1 MTHKKQNRKILSILI
16 LIFITSGCALLS
28 NLQKSKNAETQ
39 ELTFT
44 AVTGK
49 IDRSI
54 DFIGNVKFNQ
64 SAQLTWKTDGVI
76 GKVLVKLGDSVKKGD
91 VLAELETDSM
101 KSAVILAEKTLIDAQ
116 EALSDVI
123 ETKTSKM
130 NAYSTLTVNEI
141 SLKST
146 KQAQEALYYPRADQ
160 LTIEMAYD
168 AYMLAVENFNYA
180 KADYDSVKNSK
191 GWEDQARQTYYES
204 YLSTYN
210 AMIEAYENWVWT
222 KGQPTDTE
230 LAVAQGAVAVAQQA
244 YDEALKEY
252 QTYESMPRQKDIQ
265 EAEINVTNAENVYN
279 KRNIIA
285 SFDGTVTS
293 SQAEVGH
300 YVEAGTVAF
309 GIDDMTSIF
318 IPLQI
323 SEIDIHKLFVG
334 QKVNISLDAVPDK
347 TYSGIISKISD
358 LGEESDSI
366 VTFETLVEITDPDA
380 NIKAGMTAET
390 EIILEEKENVVL
402 IPTNAVSQKDGKSYV
417 TVSSEN
423 GWNSVEVSTGIRSNL
438 LIEITSGI
446 SEGDVVKVP
455 SIDSRIY
462 TELGIQPAVA
472 GQFQGMPGSASFNP
486 VGGEQTQI
494 IGDDD
499 QSVAGKVNADTNVSM
514 DGKNLQPGNQTGIPS
529 GQVSDRQFGGLEGT
543 KMPMGPNS
551 NGVMAPG
558 QGNRPSADGFPP
570 SEMLPTMS
578 LTVSSADQ
586 KFVEESVSTPAPT
599 D

>member
-1 MTHKKQNRKILSILI
+1 MAQKKRNRRILPI
-16 LIFITSGCALLS
+16 LIFILIMSGCTLLS
-28 NLQKSKNAETQ
+28 NLQKSNQTETQ

-44 AVTGK
+44 AVTGR
-49 IDRSI
+49 IDQSI
-54 DFIGNVKFNQ
+54 DFIGNVVFNQ
-64 SAQLTWKTDGVI
+64 SAQLIWKTDGVI
-76 GKVLVKLGDSVKKGD
+76 GKVLVNLGDSVKKGD
-91 VLAELETDSM
+91 VMAELETDSM
-101 KSAVILAEKTLIDAQ
+101 KSSVILAEKTLNEAQ
-116 EALSDVI
+116 EKLSDVI
-123 ETKTSKM
+123 ESKTSKM

-168 AYMLAVENFNYA
+168 AYMLTVEKFNYA

-204 YLSTYN
+204 YISTYN
-210 AMIEAYENWVWT
+210 SMIDAYEKWVWT
-222 KGQPTDTE
+222 KGQPSDTE

-244 YDEALKEY
+244 YDKALKEY
-252 QTYESMPRQKDIQ
+252 KTYESIPRQKDIQ
-265 EAEINVTNAENVYN
+265 EAEISVTNAENVYN

-285 SFDGTVTS
+285 TFDGIVTS

-309 GIDDMTSIF
+309 GIDDMSSIF

-323 SEIDIHKLFVG
+323 SEIDIQKLFVG
-334 QKVNISLDAVPDK
+334 QKVSISLDAVTDK
-347 TYSGIISKISD
+347 TYSGVISKIPD

-366 VTFETLVEITDPDA
+366 VTFETMVEITDPDA

-390 EIILEEKENVVL
+390 EIILEEKDNVVL
-402 IPTNAVSQKDGKSYV
+402 IPANAVSQKDGKSYV

-423 GWNSVEVSTGIRSNL
+423 GWNSVEVATGISSNL

-455 SIDSRIY
+455 SIDPRIY
-462 TELGIQPAVA
+462 TELGIQPEGA
-472 GQFQGMPGSASFNP
+472 GQFQRTPGSASFNP
-486 VGGEQTQI
+486 IDGKQTPI
-494 IGDDD
+494 IGDKD
-499 QSVAGKVNADTNVSM
+499 QSSAGQATADSNTLLN
-514 DGKNLQPGNQTGIPS
+514 GKIQQSVNQTGIPS
-529 GQVSDRQFGGLEGT
+529 GQESDRQAGGLEGT

-551 NGVMAPG
+551 DGVMVPG
-558 QGNRPSADGFPP
+558 QWKMPSADG
-570 SEMLPTMS
+570 LPEAGMQPKMT
-578 LTVSSADQ
+578 LTVSPSDQASAGQ
-586 KFVEESVSTPAPT
+586 PESTPAPAN
-599 D
+599 

>member
-1 MTHKKQNRKILSILI
+1 
-16 LIFITSGCALLS
+16 
-28 NLQKSKNAETQ
+28 
-39 ELTFT
+39 
-44 AVTGK
+44 
-49 IDRSI
+49 
-54 DFIGNVKFNQ
+54 
-64 SAQLTWKTDGVI
+64 
-76 GKVLVKLGDSVKKGD
+76 VKLGDSVKKGD

-347 TYSGIISKISD
+347 TYSGIIGKISD

-366 VTFETLVEITDPDA
+366 VTFETLVEIQ
-380 NIKAGMTAET
+380 
-390 EIILEEKENVVL
+390 
-402 IPTNAVSQKDGKSYV
+402 IPM
-417 TVSSEN
+417 
-423 GWNSVEVSTGIRSNL
+423 R
-438 LIEITSGI
+438 I
-446 SEGDVVKVP
+446 S
-455 SIDSRIY
+455 
-462 TELGIQPAVA
+462 
-472 GQFQGMPGSASFNP
+472 
-486 VGGEQTQI
+486 
-494 IGDDD
+494 
-499 QSVAGKVNADTNVSM
+499 
-514 DGKNLQPGNQTGIPS
+514 
-529 GQVSDRQFGGLEGT
+529 RQ
-543 KMPMGPNS
+543 
-551 NGVMAPG
+551 A
-558 QGNRPSADGFPP
+558 
-570 SEMLPTMS
+570 
-578 LTVSSADQ
+578 
-586 KFVEESVSTPAPT
+586 
-599 D
+599 